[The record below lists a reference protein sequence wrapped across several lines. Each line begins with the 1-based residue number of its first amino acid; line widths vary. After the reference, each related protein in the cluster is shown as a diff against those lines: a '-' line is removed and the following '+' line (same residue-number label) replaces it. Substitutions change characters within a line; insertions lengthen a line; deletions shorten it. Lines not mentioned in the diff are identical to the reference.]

1 MAILKRIGPKPQLQ
15 QKEREAIIDLL
26 HLCLYADAHIAL
38 KESELLSEVVELIG
52 WETQSSFSSYEARSV
67 ANARNAKGSPDDRKE
82 FISSAAS
89 RLQSKPSRALAMEL
103 CKQLFSSDGAT
114 VEKEDALLVEIRAAL
129 K

>member
-26 HLCLYADAHIAL
+26 HLCLYADAHIAVS
-38 KESELLSEVVELIG
+38 ESELLTEVVDLIG
-52 WETQSSFSSYEARSV
+52 WETQSSFSSYEARSI
-67 ANARNAKGSPDDRKE
+67 ANARNAKGNPEDRKG

-103 CKQLFSSDGAT
+103 CRQLFSSDGAT
-114 VEKEDALLVEIRAAL
+114 AEKEDALLAEIRAAL
-129 K
+129 M